1 MTSSTRAGA
10 FISAFAAWLVL
21 GAPGLAGQAPARAF
35 LTSTFNLTKA
45 DYDRLDAGHVVTRT
59 LEASDDREVVTLG
72 VVRIKITPEFYVERL
87 EDIVSFKKNEAV
99 LQIGTFGNLP
109 VVADMAAMT
118 LDDYDVRSL
127 RRCRAGDCGVQLSA
141 GAIAK
146 FQKSVDWRQPNAH
159 QQAEQLLR
167 QTLVEYVT
175 AYMKAGSSAA
185 IEYAD
190 ESERINSGREWTSL
204 MGPDVP
210 GWKMFPALRQYL
222 LDYPTSDVPGT
233 IDRLVLVE
241 GKGGAPDGRE
251 RDASGHHARIG
262 RHARRLRD
270 RLETDLRDALFRFI
284 AWPDDSRAGSA
295 GHVARDVR
303 RLSQSL
309 SRGHLRRTP
318 RRHGAPYRE
327 RQGARHGRRF
337 AGAASAAPREAV
349 RRSPATVASALAGR
363 GLQAASWLVIC
374 LTCFLPRAVPSPGVP
389 SSDSLLL

>member
-10 FISAFAAWLVL
+10 FGSAFAAWLVL
-21 GAPGLAGQAPARAF
+21 GAPGLADQAPARAF

-72 VVRIKITPEFYVERL
+72 VVRIKITPEFYVERF

-99 LQIGTFGNLP
+99 LQIGTFGNPP

-146 FQKSVDWRQPNAH
+146 FQQSIDWRLPNAH

-167 QTLVEYVT
+167 KTLVEYVT

-190 ESERINSGREWTSL
+190 EIDRINPGREWTSL

-222 LDYPTSDVPGT
+222 VDYPASDLPGT
-233 IDRLVLVE
+233 IDRFYWSKEKV
-241 GKGGAPDGRE
+241 GR
-251 RDASGHHARIG
+251 RTVVSVTHLAIMRASGDTPADYAIASRQIYATHYFDSSLGLTI
-262 RHARRLRD
+262 LVRD
-270 RLETDLRDALFRFI
+270 RQATSPVTYVVYLNR
-284 AWPDDSRAGSA
+284 SRVDIFDG
-295 GHVARDVR
+295 
-303 RLSQSL
+303 LL
-309 SRGHLRRTP
+309 
-318 RRHGAPYRE
+318 GAM
-327 RQGARHGRRF
+327 ARHIVSGKARGTVADSLARLQPRLEKQF
-337 AGAASAAPREAV
+337 AGA
-349 RRSPATVASALAGR
+349 RRSS
-363 GLQAASWLVIC
+363 LQH
-374 LTCFLPRAVPSPGVP
+374 
-389 SSDSLLL
+389 